1 MDLVDR
7 IDALIDERHLLGHTF
22 YRQWVAGTL
31 PSENL
36 REYARQY
43 YAFESTF
50 PRILSG
56 LHSRSGSPEVRAAL
70 LDNLWDEEH
79 GEANHQELW
88 LRFAEGVGVPREDV
102 QNAEWNQATSDL
114 VDTYRKAA
122 REAPVA
128 AGVAAVYAYERQV
141 PAVAKAKI
149 DGLRDRYGV
158 TDGRTLGFFETHA
171 LLDVE
176 HSEAERRIV
185 RELGPAD
192 EEAVVAAATSALD
205 GWWRFLDAVSPSVS
219 TDAGEGRKAP
229 RVDVG

>member
-1 MDLVDR
+1 MDLLDR
-7 IDALIDERHLLGHTF
+7 IDALIDARHLLGHTF

-31 PSENL
+31 PLDNL
-36 REYARQY
+36 REYTRQY
-43 YAFESTF
+43 YAFESSF
-50 PRILSG
+50 PRILSC
-56 LHSRSGSPEVRAAL
+56 LHSRSDSPQVRADL

-102 QNAEWNQATSDL
+102 RGAEWNPATSAL
-114 VDTYRKAA
+114 VDTYWKAA

-141 PAVAKAKI
+141 PAVAQAKI

-176 HSEAERRIV
+176 HSEAERRMV
-185 RELGPAD
+185 RELGPD
-192 EEAVVAAATSALD
+192 HEEAVLAATTSALD
-205 GWWRFLDAVSPSVS
+205 GWWDFLDSVSP
-219 TDAGEGRKAP
+219 
-229 RVDVG
+229 

>member
-31 PSENL
+31 PTENL
-36 REYARQY
+36 REYARQH
-43 YAFESTF
+43 YAFESSF
-50 PRILSG
+50 PRILSC
-56 LHSRSGSPEVRAAL
+56 LHSRSESPQDRAAL

-79 GEANHQELW
+79 GEENHQELW
-88 LRFAEGVGVPREDV
+88 LRFAEGVGVPRKEV
-102 QNAEWNQATSDL
+102 QTAEWNPATSNL
-114 VDTYRKAA
+114 VDIYWKAA

-141 PAVAKAKI
+141 PVVAQAKI
-149 DGLRDRYGV
+149 DGLKERYGF

-176 HSEAERRIV
+176 HSKAERRIV
-185 RELGPAD
+185 RDSGPDD
-192 EEAVVAAATSALD
+192 EQAVLAAATSARD
-205 GWWRFLDAVSPSVS
+205 GWWDFLDGILS
-219 TDAGEGRKAP
+219 
-229 RVDVG
+229 